1 MINLKELS
9 QKKGNIS
16 VTIDE
21 KEITKNLDSIRQKL
35 IEQYNEQ
42 VLIYIGTKEAET
54 HIKPMIQ
61 QIISAHH
68 PSMNMNEETIERVY
82 QDIFGFSILDK
93 YLYREDLEEIN
104 GNAWND
110 IEIITTSGSEK
121 IAESFSS
128 PEQAINIL
136 RKMVLLGNVTIDESS
151 PLQDSYIGTGMRLTT
166 MICPIVD
173 KDVGV
178 AFSLRI
184 LKDREISKE
193 DLIYKHQS
201 YSAEEIELL
210 EMFGEYGVSVI
221 YGGATSSGKSSDIQ
235 TIYSAIAKKGK
246 KRIYSIE
253 ERARELNMIHYD
265 ESGDRIQSR
274 VIHKRTRPS
283 KLQNTQNV
291 DSDNLVKAALRYN
304 PDIIITA
311 ETRGSEALASVE
323 AALTGHTIVT
333 SAHIKSVTAA
343 YKRMLRLC
351 KKADPGSTE
360 DVLMDDIINAFPIT
374 VYKKQL
380 AEDHS
385 RKCLRIFEATGYCKE
400 TKKIKGKILRSFLKT
415 GIQDGKVVGEHRI
428 VNPISLK
435 LCQILYENGC
445 PVDKIKKYNQ
455 SFNEADFRDHI
466 EEYIEED

>member
-1 MINLKELS
+1 MINLKEVS
-9 QKKGNIS
+9 QKQEETFEIN
-16 VTIDE
+16 E
-21 KEITKNLDSIRQKL
+21 KEISKNLDSIRQKL
-35 IEQYNEQ
+35 IEKYNEQ

-61 QIISAHH
+61 QIVSEHHSA
-68 PSMNMNEETIERVY
+68 MQINEAVIGRLY

-93 YLYREDLEEIN
+93 YLNRDDLEEIN

-110 IEIITTSGSEK
+110 IEIITTSGNEK
-121 IAESFSS
+121 IKESFSS
-128 PEQAINIL
+128 PEHAVNIL

-151 PLQDSYIGTGMRLTT
+151 PLQDSYIGTGLRLTT

-173 KDVGV
+173 KEVGV
-178 AFSLRI
+178 AFSLRV

-201 YSAEEIELL
+201 YSEEEIELL

-235 TIYSAIAKKGK
+235 TIYSGIAKRGE

-265 ESGDRIQSR
+265 GDQIKSR
-274 VIHKRTRPS
+274 VIHTKTRPS

-304 PDIIITA
+304 PDIIIMA

-323 AALTGHTIVT
+323 AALTGHTLVT

-343 YKRMLRLC
+343 YKRKLRLC
-351 KKADPGSTE
+351 KKADPGSSE
-360 DVLMDDIINAFPIT
+360 DMLMDDITNAYPI
-374 VYKKQL
+374 VVLKKQL
-380 AEDHS
+380 TEDNS
-385 RKCLRIFEATGYCKE
+385 RRCLRIFEATGYCKE
-400 TKKIKGKILRSFLKT
+400 SKKVKGRILRSFVKT
-415 GIQDGKVVGEHRI
+415 GVQNGRVIGEHRI

-445 PVDKIKKYNQ
+445 PAEKIKKFNH
-455 SFNEADFRDHI
+455 SFKEGDIQDYI
-466 EEYIEED
+466 EEYIEEI